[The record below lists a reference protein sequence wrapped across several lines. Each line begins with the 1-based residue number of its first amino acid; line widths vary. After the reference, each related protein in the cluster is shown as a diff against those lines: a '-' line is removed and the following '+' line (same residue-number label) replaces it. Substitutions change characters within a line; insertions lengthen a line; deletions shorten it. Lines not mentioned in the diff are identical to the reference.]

1 METLNTY
8 NKDDIKENIPSLSI
22 DKDFDL
28 KNHENLLTYFNEN
41 INLIMNNPSL
51 TLRILQDIKRR
62 DEIRELYNT
71 HINSNKRKRN
81 FNSPE
86 LLNNEDVISTD
97 NNSNEITK
105 ITKEVKVSGE
115 DDKDEK
121 INKVVNKNKISKKNP
136 SEVPKEKHDLKIE
149 SKIKPIFPEE
159 KKCLFSLPKFIE
171 INHHETFYIKKH
183 ESEGLESNIDK
194 TFHFEPI
201 IVYDERWDEIPDQQL
216 LNNWTPPLIFDSRF
230 ESGNLHKAIRMDE
243 YDYFLQLRTDY
254 NTNGHVQWFFFQV
267 KNMIANHEYRFTIG
281 NFTKQESLFNNGMKL
296 LLYSKKK
303 EQNEK
308 IGWYRTGFNI
318 RYTKDKRNSN
328 FKNTCLLDVSIIFPE
343 SDDTCYIAYCYPYTY
358 TDLQR

>member
-254 NTNGHVQWFFFQV
+254 NTNG
-267 KNMIANHEYRFTIG
+267 IG
-281 NFTKQESLFNNGMKL
+281 NLKYL
-296 LLYSKKK
+296 
-303 EQNEK
+303 
-308 IGWYRTGFNI
+308 I
-318 RYTKDKRNSN
+318 
-328 FKNTCLLDVSIIFPE
+328 
-343 SDDTCYIAYCYPYTY
+343 
-358 TDLQR
+358 